1 MFNAPELLRSIEAS
15 LGPNPTPQ
23 TFIACLE
30 TTVSTLKVM
39 TGQGQQLIRGQAGTS
54 RTATGR
60 TTSARTTSARTTGT
74 RAKAT
79 STRSTQSG
87 SQATRGRQSTMK
99 PGSVGFTVL
108 KTITENPNF
117 TTAELVA
124 KTQLAANKVGSV
136 LGNTR
141 SSLPNNEYVTANGQG
156 GWNATAKGFAL
167 IQQHEQD
174 QTAQQRRA
182 A

>member
-39 TGQGQQLIRGQAGTS
+39 TGQGQQLTRTQRAGTS
-54 RTATGR
+54 RTATGTR
-60 TTSARTTSARTTGT
+60 STGTRTTGGAGNRKT
-74 RAKAT
+74 T
-79 STRSTQSG
+79 STRSSTQTG
-87 SQATRGRQSTMK
+87 SQATRGRQSAMK

-108 KTITENPNF
+108 KAIAENPNF
-117 TTAELVA
+117 TTAELVT

-141 SSLPNNEYVTANGQG
+141 SSLPNNEYVTGNGRG